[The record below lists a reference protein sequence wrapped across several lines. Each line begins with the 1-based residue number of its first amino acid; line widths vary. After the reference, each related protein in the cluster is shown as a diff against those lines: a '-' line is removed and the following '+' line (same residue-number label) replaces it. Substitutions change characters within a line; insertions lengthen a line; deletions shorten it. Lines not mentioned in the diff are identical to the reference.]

1 MNKEPYLNFLNFLR
15 HAGKVAIQSQDV
27 LEEYTE
33 RLDAFLEYSR
43 NIDREPIPIIH
54 EIVRVLSS
62 NGNYVEAAQVLFDE
76 AKVYLREDRLKEYY
90 GLLNRGFSVLFAAVF
105 IPEIYTELLNM
116 IGEVKKTG
124 YYPFLFYE
132 KAYVEHVHLHEY
144 EVALADYLKVKTMTP
159 ELEDDFAQK
168 MGFSSRG
175 AFEWRLALN
184 MVDVLFKLAMYNEEE
199 SEYYLAMADG
209 ILRELNEKFANSGE
223 VAIYIELFWV
233 QYFITAKKPEK
244 ARSVLD
250 AILEE
255 HGKKEWFK
263 NYRSIMAYLETLYYW
278 SLEDYKSTIR
288 HLKGAIQEAINSGD
302 EIMTKETIDFAL
314 FLLERS
320 GKEFS
325 IYSRE
330 GEEILNTILGI
341 LFSKDWYLGID
352 HSTKVAELALKI
364 SREYSKITGVELDG
378 EKVYMAGLL
387 HDIGKLYVPWY
398 VLNKPSRLNEIEWLC
413 MKYHPV
419 YGREIME
426 KIGLGEYAR
435 YVEEHHERNDGSGY
449 PYGKRNLPPVSQ
461 IIGVADIFEAA
472 TTSNRFY
479 KSPKSAHEIL
489 KELKGMSGT
498 KFDSTVITALIG
510 ALGENVKE
518 AVL

>member
-1 MNKEPYLNFLNFLR
+1 MSKELYMNFLNFLR
-15 HAGKVAIQSQDV
+15 RAGKVATQPQEI
-27 LEEYTE
+27 LEEYAQ

-43 NIDREPIPIIH
+43 NIDREPIPIVH
-54 EIVRVLSS
+54 EIVRALTS

-76 AKVYLREDRLKEYY
+76 AKVYLKEDRLKEYY

-116 IGEVKKTG
+116 IGEVKRTK
-124 YYPFLFYE
+124 YYPVLFYK

-144 EVALADYLKVKTMTP
+144 ELALADYLKVRTMLP
-159 ELEDDFAQK
+159 DLENDFVNK
-168 MGFSSRG
+168 MGFTDKS
-175 AFEWRLALN
+175 AFEWRLSLN
-184 MVDVLFKLAMYNEEE
+184 MVDVLFKLAMYNEHD

-209 ILRELNEKFANSGE
+209 ILRELQEKFASSKE
-223 VAIYIELFWV
+223 VAIHVDLFWV
-233 QYFITAKKPEK
+233 QYFITARNPQK
-244 ARSVLD
+244 AKSILD
-250 AILEE
+250 AVVSA
-255 HGKKEWFK
+255 HQDKKWFK
-263 NYRSIMAYLETLYYW
+263 NYSSVIAYLNTLYFW
-278 SLEDYKSTIR
+278 SMEDYRSTIR
-288 HLKGAIQEAINSGD
+288 HLKGAIQEAINSGS

-413 MKYHPV
+413 IKYHPV